1 MRLRGGG
8 MTIVE
13 KLISRAGINVYFP
26 SDTTRFLW
34 DFFMYHEYS
43 YV

>member
-1 MRLRGGG
+1 

-13 KLISRAGINVYFP
+13 KLISRAGINVYFL

-34 DFFMYHEYS
+34 DFF
-43 YV
+43 YVP